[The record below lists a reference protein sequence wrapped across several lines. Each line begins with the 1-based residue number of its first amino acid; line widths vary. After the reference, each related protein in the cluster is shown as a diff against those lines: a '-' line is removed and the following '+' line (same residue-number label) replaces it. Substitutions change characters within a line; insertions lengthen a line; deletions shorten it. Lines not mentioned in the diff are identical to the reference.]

1 MGNLGWYQ
9 IMTTAAKKVGGPQ
22 KLIGIIFGGGA
33 LFGGGAVLGGKAI
46 KNGINKRLEKKN
58 HEEEIA
64 AIYTINKECT
74 SKEGLVFDEGM
85 QFKVLERDGD
95 AALIE
100 ILNYENNPYFVS
112 AIFLQSISD
121 YKF

>member
-9 IMTTAAKKVGGPQ
+9 MLTTAAKKVGGP
-22 KLIGIIFGGGA
+22 KNLIGIIFGGGA

-46 KNGINKRLEKKN
+46 KNGINKKLEEKK

-64 AIYTINKECT
+64 IIYTINKECT
-74 SKEGLVFDEGM
+74 SKEGLTFTEGM

-100 ILNYENNPYFVS
+100 IMNDENNPYFIS
-112 AIFLQSISD
+112 AKFLSSISD